1 MPKSYKNK
9 KNKKGGF
16 WGEEYL
22 RAKSWNPFAKKETTT
37 SNYVPPADVTTDMNP
52 SAGPAFTPAPPA
64 APPVEPAAPSAAPA
78 TPPAPPVEPAV
89 TTAVA
94 PSVGGRRR
102 KSRRRRSRK
111 HKKQRGGVHPNETSS
126 RLALNAMPFSG
137 KTAEPQVWLGGKTRK
152 RRKNKRR
159 SKSHKKRKH

>member
-16 WGEEYL
+16 WGEYL
-22 RAKSWNPFAKKETTT
+22 EKAKGLNPFAKKET
-37 SNYVPPADVTTDMNP
+37 SSQYVPPIDTTSAKSPLHVTPPAVTPPVATDMN
-52 SAGPAFTPAPPA
+52 TPAVTPPPPA
-64 APPVEPAAPSAAPA
+64 APPAVEPALP
-78 TPPAPPVEPAV
+78 T
-89 TTAVA
+89 
-94 PSVGGRRR
+94 GGRRR
-102 KSRRRRSRK
+102 KSRRHRSRK

-152 RRKNKRR
+152 RQKNKRR

>member
-1 MPKSYKNK
+1 MPKSY

-16 WGEEYL
+16 WGEYL
-22 RAKSWNPFAKKETTT
+22 KKAKGLNPFAKKEEIPTT
-37 SNYVPPADVTTDMNP
+37 NDYVPP
-52 SAGPAFTPAPPA
+52 SAPPA
-64 APPVEPAAPSAAPA
+64 APDMTAAPDMNA
-78 TPPAPPVEPAV
+78 PAV
-89 TTAVA
+89 TTPAVTTSA
-94 PSVGGRRR
+94 VEPPAVTTSADSVVPTGGRRR

-159 SKSHKKRKH
+159 SKSHKKHKH

>member
-1 MPKSYKNK
+1 MPKSY

-16 WGEEYL
+16 WGEYL
-22 RAKSWNPFAKKETTT
+22 KKAKGLNPFAKKEEIPTT
-37 SNYVPPADVTTDMNP
+37 NDYVPPAAPDM
-52 SAGPAFTPAPPA
+52 S
-64 APPVEPAAPSAAPA
+64 APPVTSSAD
-78 TPPAPPVEPAV
+78 
-89 TTAVA
+89 
-94 PSVGGRRR
+94 SVVPTGGRRR

-111 HKKQRGGVHPNETSS
+111 HKKQRGGFHPNETSS